1 MELLHFN
8 GPIWRPPF
16 EATSQLLQVTAGCT
30 HNRCKF
36 CSLYEGQ
43 PFRMSPLSEI
53 EEDLQVIWEYQPR
66 ARRVFLT
73 GANPFA
79 LRYDRL
85 LDIGLLIRK
94 YLREGMPTIGC
105 FARITDIKRKTVEEL
120 KNLRHLGYDYISIGT
135 ESGDNDTLEYM
146 HKGYDSEEIIHQC
159 KKLQDAGIHYNL
171 TYLTG
176 LAGKGKGIKNALKTA
191 KVYSNLLPASVNLV
205 SLTIFPGSVLYEE
218 VKNGR
223 YEEAGEHERIE
234 ELIALIK
241 SLTCRTHI
249 IGNTVS
255 NPATLTGSL
264 PTDRN
269 IMINIL
275 REAEN
280 AISEESLRD
289 YRDGIRSL

>member
-53 EEDLQVIWEYQPR
+53 EEDLQVIREYQPR

-85 LDIGLLIRK
+85 VDIGLLIRK

-120 KNLRHLGYDYISIGT
+120 QDLRHLGYDYISIGT

-146 HKGYDSEEIIHQC
+146 NKGYDSEEIIRQC
-159 KKLQDAGIHYNL
+159 RKLQNAGIHYNL

-176 LAGKGKGIKNALKTA
+176 LAGKGKGIKNALNTA
-191 KVYSNLLPASVNLV
+191 KVYSQLSPASVNLV

-218 VKNGR
+218 VKNGL

-234 ELIALIK
+234 ELIALIEN
-241 SLTCRTHI
+241 LTCRTHI

-255 NPATLTGSL
+255 NPVTLTGSL

-269 IMINIL
+269 TMINIL
-275 REAEN
+275 KETEN

>member
-53 EEDLQVIWEYQPR
+53 EEDLRVIKDYQPR

-79 LRYDRL
+79 LRYGKL
-85 LDIGLLIRK
+85 IDIGLLIRK
-94 YLREGMPTIGC
+94 YLQEGRPTIGC
-105 FARITDIKRKTVEEL
+105 FARITDITRKTVDEL
-120 KNLRHLGYDYISIGT
+120 KDLRHLGYDYISIGT
-135 ESGDNDTLEYM
+135 ESGDDDTLKYM
-146 HKGYDSEEIIHQC
+146 DKGYDSEEVIRQC
-159 KKLQDAGIHYNL
+159 KKLQEAGIHYNL

-176 LAGKGKGIKNALKTA
+176 LAGKGKGVKNALNTA
-191 KVYSNLLPASVNLV
+191 RVYSCLSPASVNLV
-205 SLTIFPGSVLYEE
+205 SLTIFPGSVLYDE
-218 VKNGR
+218 VKNGK

-241 SLTCRTHI
+241 NLACRTHI

-255 NPATLTGSL
+255 NPVILTGSL

-269 IMINIL
+269 TMINIL
-275 REAEN
+275 QEAEN